1 MSKLMDSYLLYTF
14 LCLTQGH
21 RLIDVTSEDYYDYII
36 VGGGTAGCPLAAT
49 LSQSFRVLLLERGG
63 FPYTRPNVMTHDGF
77 LTTHRRQQLRLSRS
91 VLRLRGRS
99 AQRERPCSRRKQC
112 DQRWVLQQS

>member
-1 MSKLMDSYLLYTF
+1 MRF
-14 LCLTQGH
+14 
-21 RLIDVTSEDYYDYII
+21 VTNATDLASEDYYDYII

-99 AQRERPCSRRKQC
+99 AQRERPCSRREQR